1 MGYKGNN
8 LILYT
13 LQNCIICNELK
24 GKLRHL
30 NIPYTEIIV
39 DDGSFKNNEIGNQ
52 LEFQYETNSYPI
64 IHFKISNI
72 RNPKLVF
79 LSKTDL
85 EEQKGI
91 YIFHDIEQVISKIKQ
106 IYEI

>member
-1 MGYKGNN
+1 MVEDN

-24 GKLRHL
+24 GKLKPL
-30 NIPYTEIIV
+30 NILYTEITV
-39 DDGSFKNNEIGNQ
+39 DDGSYRNNEIGNQ
-52 LEFQYETNSYPI
+52 LEFQYETKNYPI
-64 IHFKISNI
+64 IYLRS
-72 RNPKLVF
+72 PKLVF
-79 LSKTDL
+79 LTKTDL

-91 YIFHDIEQVISKIKQ
+91 YIFQSIEQVINKLKQ